1 MATTK
6 IPAYTR
12 VRLVTEGLMGFL
24 PTSSPTDTALALAHL
39 QIEATLAVAQA
50 TVELQAEL
58 EGIRQT
64 IANLR

>member
-1 MATTK
+1 MAK
-6 IPAYTR
+6 RQAAYQR
-12 VRLVTEGLMGFL
+12 IHNVMEGLDL
-24 PTSSPTDTALALAHL
+24 PDMDSTNTALALAHL

-58 EGIRQT
+58 KAIRST